1 MLHSTGCYRL
11 KGATKYQVLQS
22 TGYYKVPG
30 TPEYTTLKSTGSSR
44 VHTWVLKSTVLCNT
58 RVPSRWLALRYAVQ
72 FAGKEC
78 RSKSQYVNKV
88 NE

>member
-1 MLHSTGCYRL
+1 MGYYRL

-30 TPEYTTLKSTGSSR
+30 TPEYTMSNSTGRSR
-44 VHTWVLKSTVLCNT
+44 VHTWVLKSMVLGIT
-58 RVPSRWLALRYAVQ
+58 RVPSRWLALRYRYAVQ